1 VKVLVVKLSSFGDV
15 VHTFPAIT
23 DLKAARP
30 DVTVDWLV
38 EEGFAPF
45 VRLHGGVD
53 EIHTLAFRRLRKP
66 ASRWPRLAGDTWRL
80 RTALRGRRYDRVIDL
95 QGLIKSALPARL
107 AGPVAGYDA
116 ASAREPAATR
126 LYARRHAVPRDMHA
140 VERTRVLLA
149 AAVGYA
155 VPEGAGRFGIAADGP
170 PDADL
175 GLPPRYAMVM
185 HAASWPTKLWPEDH
199 WRAFLP
205 AIAAGGRGV
214 VFPWGHADEKARAER
229 LASGLPGAVVLPR
242 VMAGAALARVL
253 GAAEF
258 AVGLDSGLMHLAAA
272 LGVPGVWLYGPT
284 DPGLTGPY
292 GAGQVVVRSGWPDA
306 PCRRRAC
313 ADIPTGDCCMR
324 AIGVDAVADAVT
336 ALEAAAGQASA

>member
-1 VKVLVVKLSSFGDV
+1 MRVLVVKLSSFGDV

-45 VRLHGGVD
+45 VRLHAGVD
-53 EIHTLAFRRLRKP
+53 VVHTLAFRRLRKP
-66 ASRWPRLAGDTWRL
+66 ASRWPRLAGETWRL
-80 RTALRGRRYDRVIDL
+80 RQALRGRRYDLVVDL

-107 AGPVAGYDA
+107 AGPVTGYDA

-126 LYARRHAVPRDMHA
+126 LYARRHPVPRDMHA
-140 VERTRVLLA
+140 VERTRALLA
-149 AAVGYA
+149 AAVGYP
-155 VPEGAGRFGIAADGP
+155 VPGGEGRFGIIADGP
-170 PDADL
+170 PDPAL

-199 WRAFLP
+199 WRALLP
-205 AIAAGGRGV
+205 ALATGGRGV
-214 VFPWGHADEKARAER
+214 VFPWGNDGERARAER
-229 LASGLPGAVVLPR
+229 LAAGLTGAVVLPR
-242 VMAGAALARVL
+242 VLAGAELARVL

-258 AVGLDSGLMHLAAA
+258 AVGLDSGLMHLSAA

-292 GAGQVVVRSGWPDA
+292 GPGQVVVRSTWPEA
-306 PCRRRAC
+306 PCRRRTC
-313 ADIPTGDCCMR
+313 ADIPSGDCCMR
-324 AIGVDAVADAVT
+324 AIGIEAVADAVV
-336 ALEAAAGQASA
+336 ALGAQRD